1 MVTVWIRS
9 RVNGVSDFVF
19 DKGFSENQSNAY
31 MNTHTSINIYIYLYS
46 YFYKNPQGQLS
57 SIGK

>member
-1 MVTVWIRS
+1 MVIIRIRS

-31 MNTHTSINIYIYLYS
+31 EYT
-46 YFYKNPQGQLS
+46 YKY
-57 SIGK
+57 

>member
-31 MNTHTSINIYIYLYS
+31 EYT
-46 YFYKNPQGQLS
+46 YKY
-57 SIGK
+57 